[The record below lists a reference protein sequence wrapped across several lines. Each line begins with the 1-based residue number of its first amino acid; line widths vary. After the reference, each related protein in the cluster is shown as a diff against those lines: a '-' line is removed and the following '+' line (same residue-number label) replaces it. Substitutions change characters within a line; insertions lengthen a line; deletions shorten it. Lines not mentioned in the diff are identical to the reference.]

1 MPDNNDIT
9 SRTFTLPDGTPYT
22 IGDAGAH
29 RDLSPEKLE
38 EARKNQE
45 KWASQASSPFTAAT
59 PQMAAYL
66 RSVKILPELLER
78 YSHSPSDL
86 LELQISECYATQGD
100 YESAFSW
107 TNEPARKAQYAAMD
121 HAINRPDDEDCG
133 PDCDAAFAA
142 NAALFTKDTLA
153 AWQFDPRFGQ
163 IRPVIRCATC
173 GSLNVKPM
181 TDALVKQRAL
191 RAKAQEMTK
200 GLSPTQAR
208 QAMVAAK
215 LTPADVFKS

>member
-1 MPDNNDIT
+1 MSNNTDIT
-9 SRTFTLPDGTPYT
+9 SRTFRLPDGESYT
-22 IGDAGAH
+22 IGDSSAH
-29 RDLSPEKLE
+29 RRLSPEKLE
-38 EARKNQE
+38 EARANQD
-45 KWASQASSPFTAAT
+45 KWATQASSPFTAAT

-78 YSHSPSDL
+78 YSHSPSAL

-100 YESAFSW
+100 YEAAFSW
-107 TNEPARKAQYAAMD
+107 ASDPARKAHYAAMD

-133 PDCDAAFAA
+133 AGCDAAFAV
-142 NAALFTKDTLA
+142 NTALLTKETLA

-163 IRPVIRCATC
+163 VRPVIRCATC

-181 TDALVKQRAL
+181 PDALVKQRAL

-200 GLSPTQAR
+200 GLSPAQAR